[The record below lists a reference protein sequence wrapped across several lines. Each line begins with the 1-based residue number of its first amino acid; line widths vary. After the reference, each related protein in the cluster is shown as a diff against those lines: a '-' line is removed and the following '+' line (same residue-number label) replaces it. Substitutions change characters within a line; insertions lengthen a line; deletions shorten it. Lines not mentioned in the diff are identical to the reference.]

1 MTGLRRKKSIMGR
14 RLLMAMI
21 FLMNMSAVAA
31 QGAEQDPPS
40 IELLEFL
47 GEWETWDGTW
57 VDPTEFKDVVLPDE
71 EQKDEEPKSD
81 E

>member
-1 MTGLRRKKSIMGR
+1 MGR

-21 FLMNMSAVAA
+21 LLMNMSAVAV

-47 GEWETWDGTW
+47 GEWETRDGTW
-57 VDPTEFKDVVLPDE
+57 VDPTEFKDVVLPDKE
-71 EQKDEEPKSD
+71 EKDEEPKSD
-81 E
+81 EQRDS

>member
-1 MTGLRRKKSIMGR
+1 MMGK

-21 FLMNMSAVAA
+21 LLMNMGAVAA

-47 GEWETWDGTW
+47 GEWETRDGTW
-57 VDPTEFKDVVLPDE
+57 VDPMEFKDVVLPDE
-71 EQKDEEPKSD
+71 EQKDEEQKRD
-81 E
+81 EERDS